1 MPQPPTPKSLSRRA
15 PHLPRLAVATCMAAL
30 LSATAGAGQAPSET
44 DRLLDVLVEKRI
56 LTEAESRSIR
66 AEVAAEGGAAQTS
79 LPASDLSY
87 EPMATVPDDEPSI
100 RTFPFAVQSKEG
112 TDIFRIRG
120 RLQLD
125 AAAQDFGDGIEDV
138 ARQGAPFPDYGV
150 ILRRVRLGALGVF
163 RQNWEWQVEVDFAE
177 NEVDLANAY
186 LAYVTPVGR
195 LAAGH
200 FKEPFTMEYA
210 TSSRYISFIER
221 ASPTDA
227 YKVDRQPG
235 VMYETLRPNWYG
247 ALGVF
252 GDGIAINRDLQQG
265 WSLAGRLSVAPYLTD
280 DAFVHIGGAIN
291 YRRNGENLTPSPIG
305 GNGRYDGEVYKYT
318 DVRLRTRE
326 GTRAI
331 DARLIGRDDLVAI
344 SDYTR
349 YGLEL
354 AAGSGPWWMQGEY
367 VRVDLD
373 VDRDELALILAPA
386 NMTTRNSL
394 TQDGWYL
401 QTGYFLTG
409 ESKPYRAVSG
419 DFGRLHPVREFARGG
434 GPGAVEVALRYA
446 VADSQQHTRVG
457 RGQKLKAWTAGL
469 NWYLNSE
476 VVLKTNV
483 IYLDGTRDIHNDDGW
498 VYGARLQYLF

>member
-1 MPQPPTPKSLSRRA
+1 MPQPPTLKSVVRR
-15 PHLPRLAVATCMAAL
+15 PPGLPLLAVATCIAVL
-30 LSATAGAGQAPSET
+30 LSATAGASEP
-44 DRLLDVLVEKRI
+44 D
-56 LTEAESRSIR
+56 
-66 AEVAAEGGAAQTS
+66 AAKAT

-87 EPMATVPDDEPSI
+87 EPMSAVPDDDPSI

-112 TDIFRIRG
+112 TEIFRIRG

-177 NEVDLANAY
+177 NLVDLANAY
-186 LAYVTPVGR
+186 LAYVTPTGR

-247 ALGVF
+247 AVGVF
-252 GDGIAINRDLQQG
+252 GDGFAINRDLQQG
-265 WSLAGRLSVAPYLTD
+265 WSVAGRLSVAPYLTD
-280 DAFVHIGGAIN
+280 AAFVHVGGSIN
-291 YRRNGENLTPSPIG
+291 YRRNGENMTPSPIG

-331 DARLIGRDDLVAI
+331 DARLIGRDDLLAI

-354 AAGSGPWWMQGEY
+354 AAGAGRWWMQSEY

-386 NMTTRNSL
+386 NMTTRDSL
-394 TQDGWYL
+394 TQDGWYA

-419 DFGRLHPVREFARGG
+419 DFGRLHPVRDFSRGG
-434 GPGAVEVALRYA
+434 GSGAVEVALRYA
-446 VADSQQHTRVG
+446 VADSQQHTRIG

-469 NWYLNSE
+469 NWYLNPE
-476 VVLKTNV
+476 VMLKTNV
-483 IYLDGTRDIHNDDGW
+483 IYLDGKRDIYQDDGW
-498 VYGARLQYLF
+498 VYGVRLQYLF